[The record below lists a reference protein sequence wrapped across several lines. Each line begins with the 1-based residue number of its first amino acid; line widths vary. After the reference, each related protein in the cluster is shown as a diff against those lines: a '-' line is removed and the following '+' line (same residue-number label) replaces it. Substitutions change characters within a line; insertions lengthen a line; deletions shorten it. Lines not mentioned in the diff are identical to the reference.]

1 MRGEKSDQNLTEIQK
16 EIIEKV
22 EEVAEK
28 TGNYKIFR
36 SDYEEYVEE
45 NDSDYSYFPKYGKI
59 KYYFYNF
66 KNLRK
71 KSDKLKE

>member
-1 MRGEKSDQNLTEIQK
+1 MRGENSEQELTEIQK

-28 TGNYKIFR
+28 TGNYRIFR

-45 NDSDYSYFPKYGKI
+45 NGDYSYFPKYGKI

-66 KNLRK
+66 KNLRRE
-71 KSDKLKE
+71 SDKLKE